1 MHILKRFGLKTWLFG
16 QLNRNL
22 VPDTLT
28 TLSTE
33 TTFLINP
40 LQSLSGES

>member
-1 MHILKRFGLKTWLFG
+1 MLKRFRLKTWLFG

-28 TLSTE
+28 TLSNE

-40 LQSLSGES
+40 LQCLFRES